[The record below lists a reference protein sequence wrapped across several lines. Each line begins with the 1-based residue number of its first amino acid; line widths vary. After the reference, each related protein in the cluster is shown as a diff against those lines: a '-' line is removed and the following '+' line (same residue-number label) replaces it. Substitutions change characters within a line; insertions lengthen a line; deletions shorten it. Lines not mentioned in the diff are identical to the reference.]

1 MSSSKSSIGRRR
13 SKMVT
18 PGIEDFSLAGQTAI
32 VTGGAKGIGRAI
44 ADGLARAGARIVIA
58 DLMGAREAAAT
69 YPGGVGVTVD
79 VSEPDDLAAMVD
91 TALEACGSVDILVNN
106 AGIYTSLP
114 MRPFEEIPVEE
125 WRRVL
130 EVNVI
135 GLALACRAVTPHMRS
150 VGGGRILNI
159 SSGTVFRGVP
169 HLLHYVSSK
178 GAVVAMT
185 RALAKELGGDGI
197 LVNCIAP
204 GFTISDGVRENPA
217 GVDFEMLNRISVA
230 ARTIKR
236 DQTPAD
242 IVGAAVFLC
251 SPGSAFVTGQT
262 IVIDGGQFFH

>member
-1 MSSSKSSIGRRR
+1 MTKSRAYL
-13 SKMVT
+13 
-18 PGIEDFSLAGQTAI
+18 SLTGQTAI

-44 ADGLARAGARIVIA
+44 ADGLADAGARIVIA
-58 DLMGAREAAAT
+58 DLAGAQEAAST

-79 VSEPDDLAAMVD
+79 VSNPDDLDAMVNAVLD
-91 TALEACGSVDILVNN
+91 ASGQVDILVNN

-114 MRPFEEIPVEE
+114 MRPFEQIPVEE
-125 WRRVL
+125 WQRVM

-135 GLALACRAVTPHMRS
+135 GLALACRAVVPHMRAR
-150 VGGGRILNI
+150 GEGRILNI
-159 SSGTVFRGVP
+159 SSGTVYRGVP

-185 RALAKELGGDGI
+185 KALAKELGGDGI

-217 GVDFEMLNRISVA
+217 GVDFEFLSSISVA

-236 DQTPAD
+236 DQTPED
-242 IVGAAVFLC
+242 IVAAAVFLC
-251 SPGSAFVTGQT
+251 SPGADFVTGQT
-262 IVIDGGQFFH
+262 MVIDGGQYFH